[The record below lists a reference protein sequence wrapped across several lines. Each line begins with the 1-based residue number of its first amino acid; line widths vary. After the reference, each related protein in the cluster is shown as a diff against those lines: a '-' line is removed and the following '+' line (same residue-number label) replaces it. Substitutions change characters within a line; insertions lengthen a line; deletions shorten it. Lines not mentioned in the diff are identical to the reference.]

1 MSNNPTI
8 ILVRPQMGENIG
20 ASARIMANFGLGDLR
35 IVSPRDGWPNERAI
49 SLAASAD
56 YIVSGAK
63 LYDNLSDAIADC
75 HYAFAVTARLR
86 SENIEVYHPRQA
98 ANMASEINGKV
109 AFVFGAENNGLANDE
124 VMQCNAILNIPT
136 AEYASL
142 NLSHSVGIIAY
153 EYFLHERQTELPQ
166 RKNVNANIGS
176 INAFLKRVSP
186 KINADDAIN
195 QKLLQMLL
203 RSNLSEGEV
212 SLLHG
217 LIK

>member
-1 MSNNPTI
+1 MNNKAVI

-20 ASARIMANFGLGDLR
+20 SSARIMANFGLSDLR

-49 SLAASAD
+49 SLAAKAD
-56 YIVSGAK
+56 YIVSDAK
-63 LYDNLSDAIADC
+63 LHDNLSDAISDC
-75 HYAFAVTARLR
+75 HYAYAVTARLR
-86 SENIEVYHPRQA
+86 DIDIEVYHPRQA
-98 ANMASEINGKV
+98 AIMASETDGKV
-109 AFVFGAENNGLANDE
+109 AFVFGAENNGLTNDE

-153 EYFLHERQTELPQ
+153 EYFLQERQTELPQ

-176 INAFLKRVSP
+176 INALLKRLSP
-186 KINADDAIN
+186 KINADDAL
-195 QKLLQMLL
+195 QQQLLQMLL
-203 RSNLSEGEV
+203 RSNLSEAEV